1 MTDDAPISL
10 ASLLNEMTDF
20 AALTRDSHPTYRITH
35 CSSYDRASVSPED
48 PEGWFANKDR
58 GPFLRKENNQG
69 REEHVIAEF
78 DGPGCLNRLWTPDR
92 RIPPRAAMR
101 DEETA
106 IVRIYLDGS
115 DTPVIEGLFQ
125 DVFNGKG
132 IFPPPFAHE
141 SLSSAVSYFPVP
153 FASGLKMT
161 LEGEPFYYNVSAR
174 VYKPGTMVES
184 FTVENMEALS
194 EKIKETGE
202 HLLGPPSASGDTVV
216 SDLQVKPGAE
226 ESITLPDG
234 HRAITDICLTVDTLN
249 TDALRGLVLR
259 IAFDDDETV
268 YCPVGE
274 FFGCGPGL
282 HPFSSLTRSVSNS
295 GQMQCR
301 WVMPYQKSA
310 LIRILNLGSE
320 VHSCQVEI
328 GTQPYRWDERS
339 LYFCAGWHY
348 TYPLPTRPFSD
359 WNYVSIA
366 GRGRYVGDTLT
377 VYNPV
382 EIWWGEG
389 DEKIWVDDDTFPSI
403 FGTGTEDYYGYS
415 WGGQNRAFY
424 EHPMHAQ
431 VRVNEYDK
439 NWADPIPEARNTKG
453 LSTELRNLVLD
464 AVTFENK
471 LQYDMEVWHVE
482 ECDMAYAVACFW
494 YAATGSSCNMPAIPE
509 SIKQSLDDLR
519 RFEDRD

>member
-1 MTDDAPISL
+1 MVDDKSISL
-10 ASLLNEMTDF
+10 MNLLDEMTDLV
-20 AALTRDSHPTYRITH
+20 ALTHDSHPKYRIVH
-35 CSSYDRASVSPED
+35 CSSYDRASVSPDE

-58 GPFLRKENNQG
+58 GSFIRKENNQG

-78 DGPGCLNRLWTPDR
+78 GGPGCLNRLWTPDR
-92 RIPPRAAMR
+92 RIPPRASMYA
-101 DEETA
+101 EETT

-161 LEGEPFYYNVSAR
+161 VEGEPFFYNVSAR
-174 VYKPGTMVES
+174 IYEPGTMVES
-184 FTVENMEALS
+184 FTVESMEALAD
-194 EKIKETGE
+194 EIRETGE
-202 HLLGPPSASGDTVV
+202 RLLNPPSAKGDTVV
-216 SDLQVKPGAE
+216 SDLQIKPGGE
-226 ESITLPDG
+226 ERITLPEG
-234 HRAITDICLTVDTLN
+234 ERAITDICMTVDVMN
-249 TDALRGLVLR
+249 ADALRGLVLR
-259 IAFDDDETV
+259 IAFDDQETV
-268 YCPVGE
+268 FCPLGD

-282 HPFSSLTRSVSNS
+282 HPFASLTRRVSQN

-310 LIRILNLGSE
+310 AIRVLNLGSE
-320 VHSCQVEI
+320 SHSCQIEV
-328 GTQPYRWDERS
+328 GTQLCTWDERS
-339 LYFCAGWHY
+339 LYFYAGWHY
-348 TYPLPTRPFSD
+348 TNPVPTRPFSD
-359 WNYVSIA
+359 WNYVRVE
-366 GRGRYVGDTLT
+366 GKGHYVGDTLT

-382 EIWWGEG
+382 DRWWGEG

-431 VRVNEYDK
+431 VRVDTYDK
-439 NWADPIPEARNTKG
+439 NWTDPVPEGRSTKG
-453 LSTELRNLVLD
+453 LSTQLRNLVLD
-464 AVTFENK
+464 AVTFESK
-471 LQYDMEVWHVE
+471 LKFDMEVWHWE

-494 YAATGSSCNMPAIPE
+494 YATGKSSCNMPADPE
-509 SIKQSLDDLR
+509 SIQRSLRDLNQ
-519 RFEDRD
+519 FEGQG